1 MFDDYWVA
9 ILIITIVGFLIS
21 IALSFY
27 FIFLPSVRAQGQFEI
42 IVTQGSAA
50 LSDITNLI
58 NTDTQLAAEIGEDSC
73 KSLIYAA
80 MTITK
85 PPQPGGPFCPLPGQ
99 CPCQFIP
106 QYCCQFVPLGVC
118 DIPVCTPGNTCT
130 T

>member
-27 FIFLPSVRAQGQFEI
+27 FIFLPSVRAQGQFET
-42 IVTQGSAA
+42 IVTQGTAA
-50 LSDITNLI
+50 FNDITNLI
-58 NTDTQLAAEIGEDSC
+58 NTDTQLAAEIQQDTC
-73 KSLIYAA
+73 QSLVYAA
-80 MTITK
+80 MRITT
-85 PPQPGGPFCPLPGQ
+85 PGSMGGPICPLPGQ

-106 QYCCQFVPLGVC
+106 QYCCKYVPVGVC

-130 T
+130 V